1 LAVKNRFDGIV
12 MSFFKAMKKKLD
24 ETKQGISEMN
34 DRRKVSDLIDTLASF
49 PLCSEG
55 DAMDIVQGQLTKYIG
70 RSHVATIDLEAA
82 SPEDF
87 SKEMA
92 ELDLVDQKMK
102 EFLEIIFEEKFKDK
116 VEMLSGSIRVSFLNS
131 VLEFLSQ
138 TDTVID
144 KDLYEEILT
153 TMIKEASGFDI
164 ALYFGSG
171 STSNIYD
178 GHIRYKTENFP
189 KLFFPELEK
198 AAEAKFQNYQRLS
211 NDKSGTKTI
220 STVLG
225 SDTIGSGR
233 TMDLFDYTNYSWS
246 KGVVGMASVH
256 RIIEYYL
263 PSKILDKKVVY
274 SLRNLSVEMT
284 RTGDVHW
291 HFCEDGILQMDLVTN
306 ARPRWIPISKIQK
319 LTFGEGYSGLSK
331 DGVNQFENFFLY
343 MSVKT
348 NARDEFTLFK
358 FLSEDRKKAVN
369 KLTNVLNDTLP
380 ELADFYPVE
389 ISDHVYDI
397 SKHYKTTYTTT
408 YVWGEF

>member
-1 LAVKNRFDGIV
+1 METV
-12 MSFFKAMKKKLD
+12 MNFFKAMKTKLD

-55 DAMDIVQGQLTKYIG
+55 DALDIVQGQLTKYIG
-70 RSHVATIDLEAA
+70 RSHVATIDLEAV
-82 SPEDF
+82 SPEEF
-87 SKEMA
+87 EKEMA

-116 VEMLSGSIRVSFLNS
+116 VEMLSGSICVSFLNS

-138 TDTVID
+138 SDTVID

-164 ALYFGSG
+164 ALYFSSG

-198 AAEAKFQNYQRLS
+198 AAEAKFQNYQKLLK
-211 NDKSGTKTI
+211 DKSGTKTI

-246 KGVVGMASVH
+246 KGVVGMASVR

-274 SLRNLSVEMT
+274 SLRNLSVEMK

-348 NARDEFTLFK
+348 TARDEFTLFK
-358 FLSEDRKKAVN
+358 FLNEDRKKAVN
-369 KLTNVLNDTLP
+369 KLTSVLNNTLP
-380 ELADFYPVE
+380 DLADFYPVE
-389 ISDHVYDI
+389 ISDHVYDT

>member
-1 LAVKNRFDGIV
+1 MN
-12 MSFFKAMKKKLD
+12 FFKNMKSKV
-24 ETKQGISEMN
+24 EATKQGLSDMN
-34 DRRKVSDLIDTLASF
+34 TRRKVSDLLDTLDSF
-49 PLCSEG
+49 PLCSEI
-55 DAMDIVQGQLTKYIG
+55 DAMDIVQGQITKYIG

-82 SPEDF
+82 SPEEF
-87 SKEMA
+87 EKEMA
-92 ELDLVDQKMK
+92 DLDLVDVKLT
-102 EFLEIIFEEKFKDK
+102 EFLETIFEEKCKAK
-116 VEMLSGSIRVSFLNS
+116 VDMLTGSISVSFLSS
-131 VLEFLSQ
+131 VLDFLGQ

-144 KDLYEEILT
+144 KALYEEILS
-153 TMIKEASGFDI
+153 TMVKEASGLDI
-164 ALYFGSG
+164 ALHFGSE
-171 STSNIYD
+171 STSSIYD
-178 GHIRYKTENFP
+178 RHIRYKTENFP
-189 KLFFPELEK
+189 NLFFPELEK
-198 AAEAKFQNYQRLS
+198 AAEAKLQNYQKLS
-211 NDKSGTKTI
+211 NDKSGVKTI
-220 STVLG
+220 ATALG
-225 SDTIGSGR
+225 NDTIGSGR
-233 TMDLFDYTNYSWS
+233 TMDLFDYTNYTWS
-246 KGVVGMASVH
+246 KGVVGMASVR

-263 PSKILDKKVVY
+263 PPKILEKKVVH
-274 SLRNLSVEMT
+274 SLRNLSVEMK
-284 RTGDVHW
+284 REGDVHW

-306 ARPRWIPISKIQK
+306 ARPRWIPIAKIQK

>member
-1 LAVKNRFDGIV
+1 
-12 MSFFKAMKKKLD
+12 MKTKLD

-55 DAMDIVQGQLTKYIG
+55 DALDIVQGQLTKYIG

-82 SPEDF
+82 SPEEF
-87 SKEMA
+87 EREMA
-92 ELDLVDQKMK
+92 DLDLVDEKLT
-102 EFLEIIFEEKFKDK
+102 EFLEIIFEEKYKAK
-116 VEMLSGSIRVSFLNS
+116 VDMLTGSISVSFLSS
-131 VLEFLSQ
+131 VLDFLGQ

-144 KDLYEEILT
+144 KDLYEEILS
-153 TMIKEASGFDI
+153 TMVKESSGLDI
-164 ALYFGSG
+164 ALHFGSG
-171 STSNIYD
+171 STTNIYD
-178 GHIRYKTENFP
+178 RHIRYKTENFP
-189 KLFFPELEK
+189 NLFFPELEK
-198 AAEAKFQNYQRLS
+198 AAEAKFQNYQKLS
-211 NDKSGTKTI
+211 NDKSGVKTI
-220 STVLG
+220 ATALG
-225 SDTIGSGR
+225 NDTIGSGR
-233 TMDLFDYTNYSWS
+233 TMDLFDYTNYTWS
-246 KGVVGMASVH
+246 KGVVGMASVR

-263 PSKILDKKVVY
+263 PPKILEKKVVH
-274 SLRNLSVEMT
+274 SLRNLSVEMK
-284 RTGDVHW
+284 REGDVHW